1 MRRGLGDPEKRVV
14 TKKKRPFRYAKDK
27 GVCIMA
33 VKDQGKWSK
42 NTVVSTTEL
51 AGILGLSVRRIQQL
65 IQDGKLVTVGGGKL
79 NLADAVQDYIGIVSV
94 SEEKAKRDKALEV
107 ANATL
112 RGSKAR
118 IAKMEADELE
128 GKMHRS
134 EDVMAMTEELVYTVR
149 SSLLALPGRCA
160 VDYAA
165 CESAAEAAQLIRQE
179 VHKIM
184 AELANFKYD
193 RKKYLELARNR
204 QNWDLSE
211 DDDD

>member
-1 MRRGLGDPEKRVV
+1 
-14 TKKKRPFRYAKDK
+14 
-27 GVCIMA
+27 MA